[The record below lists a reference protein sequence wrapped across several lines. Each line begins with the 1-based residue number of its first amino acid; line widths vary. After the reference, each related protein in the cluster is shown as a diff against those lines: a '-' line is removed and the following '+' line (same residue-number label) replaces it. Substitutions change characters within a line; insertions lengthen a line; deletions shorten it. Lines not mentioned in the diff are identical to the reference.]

1 MRLLDRFLLRELAI
15 PLAYCLAG
23 FLMFWIS
30 FALFNELDDFQEK
43 HLLALDIIELYLV
56 RLPEMLIIVLPVGFL
71 LAMLYTLANHAR
83 HHEITAMR
91 SAGIG
96 LWRICIPYLVIG
108 AIFSGVLYWMSEHLA
123 PQTQERE
130 RRIFARRARNAEQGQ
145 WIEHVNFRNARDH
158 RIWTIAAYNPDT
170 FEMRGPQID
179 WRLRDGSRRTL
190 IARTGGR
197 TNDVWQF
204 GGVQFFVYPTGNYD
218 SNTLS
223 FKTNAMA
230 MPEFG
235 EKPAD
240 VRALIKFG
248 QLNAVKASK
257 RAHMSLSEIDYVEKH
272 LELNARDRAML
283 ETQRH
288 ARLAQPWTCLI
299 VALIAIPFGAASG
312 RRNVFLGVAASI
324 FLFFAYFILLR
335 LGLALSS
342 GQFIPAAVGAW
353 FPNALFGIT
362 GIWLTH
368 RVK

>member
-15 PLAYCLAG
+15 PLAYCLGG

-43 HLLALDIIELYLV
+43 HLLAWDIVQLYLV
-56 RLPEMLIIVLPVGFL
+56 RLPEMLLVVLPVGFL
-71 LAMLYTLANHAR
+71 LALLYTLANHAR

-91 SAGIG
+91 SAGLG
-96 LWRICIPYLVIG
+96 LWRICVPYLAMGLV
-108 AIFSGVLYWMSEHLA
+108 FSGVLFWMGEYLA
-123 PQTQERE
+123 PETKDLE
-130 RRIFARRARNAEQGQ
+130 RRIYARRARNADEAE
-145 WIEHVNFRNARDH
+145 WIQNVNFRNARDN
-158 RIWTIAAYNPDT
+158 RIWTIGAYNPET
-170 FEMRGPQID
+170 HELRTPQID
-179 WRLRDGSRRTL
+179 WRLKDGSRRTL

-197 TNDVWQF
+197 TNEVWVF
-204 GGVQFFVYPTGNYD
+204 SGVQLFVYPSGIYD

-223 FKTNAMA
+223 FKTNVMA
-230 MPEFG
+230 MPGFTER
-235 EKPAD
+235 PQD
-240 VRALIKFG
+240 IQVQIKFG

-257 RAHMSLSEIDYVEKH
+257 GAHMSLAEIDYIQKH
-272 LELNARDRAML
+272 LDLNPRDRAVL
-283 ETQRH
+283 ETQRQL
-288 ARLAQPWTCLI
+288 ALAQPWTCLV

-312 RRNVFLGVAASI
+312 RRNVFIGVASSI
-324 FLFFAYFILLR
+324 FIFFAYLLLQR

-342 GQFIPAAVGAW
+342 GQFIPAALGAW